1 MARLVN
7 LDKLPLFAA
16 DVDADAFVRIRDVR
30 RALRQ
35 AELETRK
42 EPPKKYYDT
51 LVCAAVRSY
60 PWVFVDMLNG
70 LAHGPMP
77 DPNED
82 IRPLIAEAACVIANL
97 LTLTGGVV
105 EN

>member
-16 DVDADAFVRIRDVR
+16 DADENAFVRIRDVQ

-51 LVCAAVRSY
+51 LVCAAVRRY
-60 PWVFVDMLNG
+60 PWVLVDMLNG

-77 DPNED
+77 DPDED

>member
-1 MARLVN
+1 
-7 LDKLPLFAA
+7 
-16 DVDADAFVRIRDVR
+16 
-30 RALRQ
+30 
-35 AELETRK
+35 
-42 EPPKKYYDT
+42 
-51 LVCAAVRSY
+51 
-60 PWVFVDMLNG
+60 MLNG

-77 DPNED
+77 DPDEN